1 MRPQVVLRY
10 VGFVL
15 VIDGVFLLVSAAVSL
30 GYGDAAFA
38 ALLYSALVT
47 ILVGVFPMV
56 FVPGAA
62 RISPGEGLM
71 IVVVGWLLSCLAG
84 TLPYVLWGG
93 EFTFTNAWFESVS
106 GFTTTGSSILTN
118 IEAVPKGLLF
128 WRALTHWIGGV
139 GILVF
144 VLSVLPSMGM
154 SNMVVARAEIS
165 PLAHEGFRQN
175 TRNIL
180 RILMTVYVAL
190 TALETIALLVAGMSL
205 YDAVTH
211 SFATIAT
218 GGFSPRNASVAYF
231 HSVAVEVIIMVFMVF
246 SGAHFGLLFS
256 AVVEGRPTLW
266 RSTAFRYYLVAMAAG
281 IGVITV
287 VTHGSSYP
295 SWGGA
300 LRYSAFQVTS
310 VGTSTGFA
318 NADSSVWAPVAQIV
332 LMFFALQ
339 CACVG
344 STSGGI
350 KTDRMVLVWKSLV
363 RQLRRLQHPQAV
375 VKAWVGGKSV
385 DDETLSAS
393 VLYVVIYLIV
403 VALGGT
409 ALTALGVDAL
419 SAFTGTIATTG
430 NVGPGMGSVGSTGN
444 FAHIPSA
451 GKWVLSAT
459 MLLGRLEVYGLI
471 MIFMPA
477 VRQSRAFESPRV

>member
-1 MRPQVVLRY
+1 MRPKIVLRY
-10 VGFVL
+10 VGL
-15 VIDGVFLLVSAAVSL
+15 TLAIDGVFLLASAAVSL
-30 GYGDAAFA
+30 GYHDAGFFP
-38 ALLYSALVT
+38 LLYSALLA
-47 ILVGVFPMV
+47 ILVGAFPV
-56 FVPGAA
+56 LFVRGASK
-62 RISPGEGLM
+62 ISPGEGLM
-71 IVVVGWLLSCLAG
+71 IVVVGWLVSCLAG
-84 TLPYVLWGG
+84 TVPYVLWGG

-154 SNMVVARAEIS
+154 SSTVVARAEIS
-165 PLAHEGFRQN
+165 PLAQEGFRQN

-190 TALETIALLVAGMSL
+190 TALETIALLVAGMGL

-218 GGFSPRNASVAYF
+218 GGFSPRNTSVAYY
-231 HSVAVEVIIMVFMVF
+231 HSVAVEAIIIVFMVF
-246 SGAHFGLLFS
+246 SGAHFGLIYS
-256 AVVEGRPTLW
+256 AVVQGRPTLW
-266 RSTAFRYYLVAMAAG
+266 KSTAFRYYVTAMVVGTGIVAL
-281 IGVITV
+281 T
-287 VTHGSSYP
+287 THGSSYD
-295 SWGGA
+295 SWGA
-300 LRYSAFQVTS
+300 AFRYAAFQVAS

-332 LMFFALQ
+332 LMLFALQ

-350 KTDRMVLVWKSLV
+350 KTDRIVLVWKAIA

-375 VKAWVGGKSV
+375 VRAWVDGKSV

-393 VLYVVIYLIV
+393 VLYVVVYLVV

-409 ALTALGVDAL
+409 ILTALGVDAL
-419 SAFTGTIATTG
+419 SAFSGTIATTG
-430 NVGPGMGSVGSTGN
+430 NVGPGLGSVGSTGN
-444 FAHIPSA
+444 FAHIPSV

-477 VRQSRAFESPRV
+477 VRQSRAFETPRP